1 MNHSAICKRSYDME
15 LITPLAMHGAN
26 PKQQAEFRI
35 ASWRGVL
42 RYWWRTLQEENNN
55 ETLLKKEE
63 TLFGG
68 TMINKQKSP
77 VAFVLEKKMVSAKKE
92 NVLPH
97 KQGTAVPAIPSGC
110 SVTITMQARNRH
122 EQLVHTYDLYVQY
135 MLHLA
140 GMGQR
145 ARRGFGA
152 MQWAE
157 HQWESV
163 AQFSHSL
170 QQILQQLRVSDAF
183 TFSHEGCV
191 VKRKR
196 DVKTSYPVLSAVWV
210 GKGEKSPQSI
220 LVKFGKASHEA
231 NGRGD
236 LGRVR
241 PKKWASPLW
250 CTVRKMGDL
259 YYPIITEVKVNDE
272 RYTNKNY
279 ERQRDEFLKIV
290 GVKL

>member
-42 RYWWRTLQEENNN
+42 RYWWRTLQEELNN
-55 ETLLKKEE
+55 EALLKEE
-63 TLFGG
+63 EELFGG
-68 TMINKQKSP
+68 TMMEKQKSP
-77 VAFVLEKKMVSAKKE
+77 VAFVLEKEIMSVKKE

-110 SVTITMQARNRH
+110 SVTVTMQARNRY
-122 EQLVHTYDLYVQY
+122 EQYVQTHDLYVQY

-157 HQWESV
+157 HEWESV

-196 DVKTSYPVLSAVWV
+196 GCENKLSNIV
-210 GKGEKSPQSI
+210 G
-220 LVKFGKASHEA
+220 
-231 NGRGD
+231 R
-236 LGRVR
+236 LGRKGREIPAKHINQARKSVAR
-241 PKKWASPLW
+241 SKRSWGSRMCA
-250 CTVRKMGDL
+250 TEKMGFAIMVHRKKNWRFIL
-259 YYPIITEVKVNDE
+259 SNYYRSKSK
-272 RYTNKNY
+272 R
-279 ERQRDEFLKIV
+279 
-290 GVKL
+290 

>member
-26 PKQQAEFRI
+26 PRQQAEFRI

-42 RYWWRTLQEENNN
+42 RYWWRTLQEEWNN

-63 TLFGG
+63 ALFGG
-68 TMINKQKSP
+68 TMMKKQKSP
-77 VAFVLEKKMVSAKKE
+77 VAFVLEKEMVSAKKE

-110 SVTITMQARNRH
+110 SVTVTMQARNRH
-122 EQLVHTYDLYVQY
+122 EPYVHTYDLYVQY

-196 DVKTSYPVLSAVWV
+196 DVKTSYPILSAVWV
-210 GKGEKSPQSI
+210 GKGEQSPQSI

-259 YYPIITEVKVNDE
+259 YYPIITEVKANDE

>member
-1 MNHSAICKRSYDME
+1 ME

-236 LGRVR
+236 LGCVSQKKWASF

-259 YYPIITEVKVNDE
+259 YYPIITEVKANDE

>member
-1 MNHSAICKRSYDME
+1 MK

-77 VAFVLEKKMVSAKKE
+77 IAFVLEKEMVSAKKE

-97 KQGTAVPAIPSGC
+97 KQGTAVPAIPSGYT
-110 SVTITMQARNRH
+110 VTVTMQARNRH

-152 MQWAE
+152 MQWE
-157 HQWESV
+157 NHQWENV

-170 QQILQQLRVSDAF
+170 QQIIQQLDVGEH
-183 TFSHEGCV
+183 FSFSNQGCI
-191 VKRKR
+191 VKRKKHVNTR
-196 DVKTSYPVLSAVWV
+196 YPVLSAVWI
-210 GKGEKSPQSI
+210 GEGMKSPQSI
-220 LVKFGKASHEA
+220 LLKYGQASHEA
-231 NGRGD
+231 NGGGELGWVRG
-236 LGRVR
+236 R
-241 PKKWASPLW
+241 KKWASPLW
-250 CTVRKMGDL
+250 CTVRKIGDL
-259 YYPIITEVKVNDE
+259 YYPVVTEVKANDE
-272 RYTNKNY
+272 KYTSKHY
-279 ERQRDEFLKIV
+279 ERQRDKFLQIV